1 MAYKHQNEIEDAVD
15 VMVKVMGEEKHGKA
29 QQELAEVYRKAEAWD
44 KLKEIMITTISM
56 HRTSLPVDKYHGNL
70 LKGQR
75 DVLENVKR
83 KMVELE
89 NGED

>member
-1 MAYKHQNEIEDAVD
+1 MEYKYKESIKNAVNEMYSASFVD
-15 VMVKVMGEEKHGKA
+15 EENRKN
-29 QQELAEVYRKAEAWD
+29 ELDEVYRKAEAWNE
-44 KLKEIMITTISM
+44 LKEIINTSISL

-83 KMVELE
+83 KMDELE
-89 NGED
+89 GGGD